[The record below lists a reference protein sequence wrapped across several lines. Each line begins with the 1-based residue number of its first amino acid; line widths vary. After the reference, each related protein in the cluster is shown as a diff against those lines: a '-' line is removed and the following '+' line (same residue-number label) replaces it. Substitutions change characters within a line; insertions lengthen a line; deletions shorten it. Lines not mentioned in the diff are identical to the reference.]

1 MARDDSRGRKE
12 TTVRRAAPSFTLLL
26 TLVAAAPDA
35 GAQGLDLRVGGFLP
49 RLNDCGVP
57 SSQPA
62 EYTLFQDVCELY
74 AVYVGDTRDFRA
86 VEQNDFDGIY
96 GGIEYNHVIMKN
108 VEAAVHLD
116 GYSKTVDTFYSDFER
131 PRGGDILQSLRLRTA
146 PLGVSL
152 RFVPTG
158 KRVKVAPFVGGGVD
172 AVFYEYEAFGDFID
186 FFDPDLPIEPDHIIT
201 DGVAFGL
208 HALGGLRVYLNRD
221 FAIVGEARYL
231 WAKDDMGGD
240 FAPNEPGLVNRIDL
254 SGWTFTVGVHL
265 RF

>member
-1 MARDDSRGRKE
+1 M
-12 TTVRRAAPSFTLLL
+12 RRAALSFTLLL
-26 TLVAAAPDA
+26 TLLAAAPEA
-35 GAQGLDLRVGGFLP
+35 GAQGLDLRIGGFLP

-74 AVYVGDTRDFRA
+74 VVDK
-86 VEQNDFDGIY
+86 NSFDGVF
-96 GGIEYNHVIMKN
+96 GGIEYSHVILKN
-108 VEAAVHLD
+108 VEVAVHVD
-116 GYSKTVDTFYSDFER
+116 GSSETVDTFYRDYER
-131 PRGGDILQSLRLRTA
+131 PPERPGERGNNVFQTLRLRTA

-172 AVFYEYEAFGDFID
+172 AIFYQYEEFGDFIA
-186 FFDPDLPIEPDHIIT
+186 FEDPDFPIYADHFIA
-201 DGVAFGL
+201 DGT
-208 HALGGLRVYLNRD
+208 ALGVHVLAGIRVYVNRD
-221 FAIVGEARYL
+221 FAIVGEARYQ
-231 WAKDDMGGD
+231 WAKDDMDDD

-254 SGWTFTVGVHL
+254 SGWTFTAGVHV